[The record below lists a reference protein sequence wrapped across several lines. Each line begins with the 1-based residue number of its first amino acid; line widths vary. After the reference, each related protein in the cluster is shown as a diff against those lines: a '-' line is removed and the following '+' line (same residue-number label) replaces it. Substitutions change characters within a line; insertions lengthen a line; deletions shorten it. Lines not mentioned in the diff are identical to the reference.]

1 MKHFTFGIAAAMA
14 LGLAALTA
22 QPQPASA
29 MSGWY
34 EPNPD
39 PKNCENDDGAL
50 DDAAF
55 VIVMTPRAGDRVRTG
70 FGVTGCSRTFESNVQ
85 WKLIGAD
92 GSELASGHTSGG
104 GVDGAGTFDFDV
116 TYEVDKRQ
124 VGHLEVMGED
134 ASDGEGNPPGRTVLP
149 LVLQQPEGE

>member
-1 MKHFTFGIAAAMA
+1 MTRISFSIAAAMA

-22 QPQPASA
+22 QPQAASA

-34 EPNPD
+34 EPDPD

-55 VIVMTPRAGDRVRTG
+55 VIVTSPRAGDRVRSG
-70 FGVTGCSRTFESNVQ
+70 FGVSGCSRTFESNVQ

-92 GSELASGHTSGG
+92 GSELAGGNTQGG

-116 TYEVDKRQ
+116 TYEVGERQ